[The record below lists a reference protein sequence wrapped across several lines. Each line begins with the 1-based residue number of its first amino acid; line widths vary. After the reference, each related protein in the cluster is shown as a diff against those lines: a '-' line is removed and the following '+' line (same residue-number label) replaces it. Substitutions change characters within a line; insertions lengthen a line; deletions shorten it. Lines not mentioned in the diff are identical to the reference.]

1 MNFHVCVLAALTIC
15 ASAYAQPVAGVG
27 DDAAAMLEEIK
38 RTYAYPER
46 IEEGWARRF
55 RSLADRIDILE
66 TRSDLLDF
74 AEEALH
80 RLCDHHAITGPSSQ
94 RSAALVPSFA
104 DLWIEAADA
113 DDYVISQVRQGSPA
127 AHADIRVGDRLLAV
141 NGLPMP
147 KAIDRF
153 WRGEP
158 PQGASCLSYAARV
171 LASGPR
177 NGLRA
182 LSLQRDGALFE
193 AELDSLYNTD
203 VERGDGPVSI
213 RRFKDDIVYMR
224 FNNSLGDSAT
234 IAAVDAVMLEAPS
247 RTRFVIDLRDTASG
261 GNTSVARAVLGH
273 FTDTVQP
280 YQRHSLPVEAR
291 MTGVER
297 SWIEEVSP
305 RGKQARKGVVLV
317 GRWTGSMGEGMA
329 VGFHALGVP
338 IYGSQM
344 AGLLGANFDLK
355 LGASGWIFK
364 LPAERL
370 SHIDGSPREAF
381 VPEPLAEAGYSG
393 PVDQLLE
400 AALARLRL

>member
-213 RRFKDDIVYMR
+213 RWFKDDIVCMG
-224 FNNSLGDSAT
+224 FNDSLGDSAT
-234 IAAVDAVMLEAPS
+234 ITAFDAVMLEAPS
-247 RTRFVIDLRDTASG
+247 GARFVIDMLETLFL
-261 GNTSVARAVLGH
+261 NMFRALQNVTPFHLADQNLYDFVGIKTTGDEVEEGDIA
-273 FTDTVQP
+273 FDALEFDQP
-280 YQRHSLPVEAR
+280 MENKTETNSE
-291 MTGVER
+291 T
-297 SWIEEVSP
+297 
-305 RGKQARKGVVLV
+305 
-317 GRWTGSMGEGMA
+317 
-329 VGFHALGVP
+329 
-338 IYGSQM
+338 
-344 AGLLGANFDLK
+344 
-355 LGASGWIFK
+355 
-364 LPAERL
+364 
-370 SHIDGSPREAF
+370 
-381 VPEPLAEAGYSG
+381 G
-393 PVDQLLE
+393 PVTIELVDL
-400 AALARLRL
+400 